1 MSDQTNDDL
10 QLIFRCMTKDPD
22 TKKYQA
28 ILELFLDKEK
38 EEINVLDG
46 WVMRD
51 SERIPI
57 RATIREPKDKEKQN
71 FLSIYEISDVGDG
84 TVKFERELGFGNA
97 INNRQDN
104 EPVYYDQMVFSLINK
119 NNENYTIFGRL
130 VADLNEE
137 LTHKLGFK
145 ELKKERP
152 LSYSSKIFEKLAQ
165 EPETQDTTHT
175 EEKQENQAKTAEKK
189 KRRPKP

>member
-38 EEINVLDG
+38 KEEINVLDG

-57 RATIREPKDKEKQN
+57 RATIREPKDKTN
-71 FLSIYEISDVGDG
+71 FLSIVEISYAGDG
-84 TVKFERELGFGNA
+84 SVKFE
-97 INNRQDN
+97 
-104 EPVYYDQMVFSLINK
+104 
-119 NNENYTIFGRL
+119 
-130 VADLNEE
+130 
-137 LTHKLGFK
+137 
-145 ELKKERP
+145 
-152 LSYSSKIFEKLAQ
+152 
-165 EPETQDTTHT
+165 
-175 EEKQENQAKTAEKK
+175 
-189 KRRPKP
+189 